1 MIWCVYVACVL
12 QLHSRQSQEPKW
24 WMKRGF
30 CLIIGIIN
38 FSIPPAQPG
47 QQITVCC
54 PTTDTHQQL
63 SSDGIYSRE
72 IWKVNNVLQLL
83 KLSNERIWK
92 DLNQFVTS
100 IVHLCWIIV
109 HFQLLL
115 KNIDKSALTN
125 NKFDVVPVHIKHG
138 ISPRNHRMHER
149 SWIYVSST
157 WPVWNVECT
166 DNIWGMDYDRL

>member
-12 QLHSRQSQEPKW
+12 RPRSRQSQEPKW

-38 FSIPPAQPG
+38 FSIPSAQPG

-83 KLSNERIWK
+83 NLLGLLNFYPCFWETLNWIE
-92 DLNQFVTS
+92 LNQYVTDM
-100 IVHLCWIIV
+100 VFNYCTFPDL
-109 HFQLLL
+109 
-115 KNIDKSALTN
+115 
-125 NKFDVVPVHIKHG
+125 
-138 ISPRNHRMHER
+138 
-149 SWIYVSST
+149 SWTSQK
-157 WPVWNVECT
+157 W
-166 DNIWGMDYDRL
+166 MDYHGLSWTVMDCHGLLWTVMDCHGLSWTVMDCHGLS